1 MQDDHITYRFNILLV
16 DDDSEETSLTQ
27 KAFLSNMAPVVIHV
41 VPNGMEAMRY
51 LRKEGKY
58 QDKPRPDLILLD
70 LNMPVMD
77 GKEALVEIKKD
88 EYLLSIPVIVFSV
101 SSRQEDIAHAYHLHA
116 NCYIIKPSDWKDIK
130 RVIKCIEEL
139 WLTVARLPD
148 GQKC

>member
-1 MQDDHITYRFNILLV
+1 
-16 DDDSEETSLTQ
+16 
-27 KAFLSNMAPVVIHV
+27 MAPVVIHV

-101 SSRQEDIAHAYHLHA
+101 SSRQEDIAHAYQLHA